1 MQYIKTN
8 PDLANKFTD
17 FEDIGRSIETG
28 NEADAIAIIK
38 NTDIV
43 TRNFL
48 HLTIKYNPKITYVQE
63 LEAMT
68 IGSFVGSAGGILN
81 LWSGITFIAIVEL
94 LDLSINILWG
104 WGYKD
109 DRKSNQT

>member
-1 MQYIKTN
+1 M
-8 PDLANKFTD
+8 
-17 FEDIGRSIETG
+17 
-28 NEADAIAIIK
+28 IK

-43 TRNFL
+43 PRNFL
-48 HLTIKYNPKITYVQE
+48 HLTIKYNPKVTYVRE

-68 IGSFVGSAGGILN
+68 MGSFVGSAGGILN

-104 WGYKD
+104 LGYKD
-109 DRKSNQT
+109 SRKTECKIEHNDGFN